1 MSIFIWTAKAK
12 GGRQTN
18 GEMDAL
24 DKKIVIETLK
34 NQGMTGI
41 KAKKRPE
48 FTWTAKTRDGK
59 ATNGEVSFANK
70 DIAIASLRRKG
81 LRDVKVKAK
90 PIEMDIFAEK
100 VEEKDIS
107 IFFRQ
112 LSTMI
117 DTGLPLVQ
125 CFELAE
131 KGSDKKALTK
141 LLAGI
146 RNELES
152 GTPLGETLRKF
163 PDEFDRLSCALV
175 EAGEQGGILDTILL
189 RVCTYKEKSMA
200 LKSKIKSAMIYPV
213 AILAVSFIVT
223 SILMIFVIPVFSEM
237 FSSMGAELPVPT
249 QIAMNISDV
258 FVAYWYVVVSAPFIL
273 IWSIKAIYKTPKGH
287 YQLDKLLLNLPV
299 IGDVLRKG
307 AVARFCRTFSTLTAA
322 GVPILDSLDTVAET
336 SGNIVIEEV
345 ILSCKDSISQGQTL
359 AEPLEDSKIFPIMVT
374 QMISI
379 GEQTGA
385 LEEMLGKI
393 ADFYEAEV
401 EVAVDGMT
409 ALMEPIIM
417 AFLGVVIGGLVIA
430 MYLPIFQMASVV
442 SD

>member
-1 MSIFIWTAKAK
+1 MA
-12 GGRQTN
+12 
-18 GEMDAL
+18 
-24 DKKIVIETLK
+24 
-34 NQGMTGI
+34 
-41 KAKKRPE
+41 E
-48 FTWTAKTRDGK
+48 FKWTAKTRQGQSK
-59 ATNGEVSFANK
+59 AGELDVANK
-70 DIAIASLRRKG
+70 DIAMATLRRQG
-81 LRDVKVKAK
+81 LTDIKVKKK
-90 PIEMDIFAEK
+90 PMEIEIFPEK

-117 DTGLPLVQ
+117 NAGLPLVQ

-131 KGSDKKALTK
+131 RGSDKKAMAK
-141 LLAGI
+141 LLKEV
-146 RNELES
+146 RVELEG

-163 PDEFDRLSCALV
+163 PKEFDRLTCSLV
-175 EAGEQGGILDTILL
+175 EAGEQGGILDSILL
-189 RVCTYKEKSMA
+189 RLCTYKEKAIA
-200 LKSKIKSAMIYPV
+200 LKSKIKSAMIYPI

-237 FSSMGAELPVPT
+237 FSSFGAELPGPT
-249 QIAMNISDV
+249 KIAMAISDL
-258 FVAYWYVVVSAPFIL
+258 FVEYWYVVLFTPFVL
-273 IWSIKAIYKTPKGH
+273 IWAIKAIYKTPQGH

-322 GVPILDSLDTVAET
+322 GVPILESLDTVAET
-336 SGNIVIEEV
+336 SGNVVIEQV
-345 ILSCKDSISQGQTL
+345 ILTCKGSISQGMTL
-359 AEPLEDSKIFPIMVT
+359 TQPLEESQIFPVMVT

-379 GEQTGA
+379 GEQTGS
-385 LEEMLGKI
+385 LEEMLSKI
-393 ADFYEAEV
+393 ADFYEEEV
-401 EVAVDGMT
+401 DVAVDGMT

-442 SD
+442 